1 MLDGTWRQWGRFKQR
16 WSNCIVETFFP
27 VTPEVNPR
35 PTLSTKTEIASSLP
49 LQILLFYNM
58 LYSIVWAGL
67 FFAVWVW
74 KTSYAYRSDLWVGWM
89 FGCTVLIEIIRLGMG
104 YEGNLHEQ
112 VADVSGFWLLSFVKI
127 GFTLFFLTGQYLILP
142 IDYAINFLMLLFDMA
157 GLVFGYIATRHMI
170 KSESTRFY
178 MNQLW
183 SESEENERGSRDLRM
198 GGSPRKGASPHRVGV
213 TYDYERARGAK

>member
-1 MLDGTWRQWGRFKQR
+1 M
-16 WSNCIVETFFP
+16 
-27 VTPEVNPR
+27 NPR

-58 LYSIVWAGL
+58 LYSIVWSVM
-67 FFAVWVW
+67 FFVIWLW
-74 KTSYAYRSDLWVGWM
+74 KQKYAQKADLWVGWM
-89 FGCTVLIEIIRLGMG
+89 FGCTVLIEIIRLAMG

-127 GFTLFFLTGQYLILP
+127 GFTLFFLTGQYLTLP
-142 IDYAINFLMLLFDMA
+142 IDFAVNFFMLLFDLA
-157 GLVFGYIATRHMI
+157 SLIFGYTATRHMI

-183 SESEENERGSRDLRM
+183 SEETDRQGRR
-198 GGSPRKGASPHRVGV
+198 RR
-213 TYDYERARGAK
+213 